1 MMIRERGRQ
10 VQRVSSLSPVPSP
23 QDLQFPDDAFRRVQP
38 EPLATRPFHVPAVQ
52 TFELDGG
59 IQVYLVEQHVL
70 PIVQMQLDV
79 DGGSI
84 VDPPDRTGLAS
95 AMTSMLVEGT
105 ERLDKI
111 AYAEALADVA
121 SSITTSAG
129 DDSFTIS
136 LASLTEHLDR
146 TVALFIETLRTPGFR
161 RTDFERLIKRR
172 IESVRQS
179 RSSPQSIPSRVMGKI
194 LYGADHP
201 YGSVLTESS
210 LTAIELDECRT
221 LAARWLRPD
230 GARLFVVGDVD
241 EARVRALFGSEQ
253 LGTGVPPPTPAL
265 PTPVSLPGRY
275 FFVHAPGA
283 TQAQVSYMQHGP
295 SRSDPGYLANALLGA
310 ILGGGFASRLNMNLR
325 ESRGLSYGVRGGFS
339 YSRTSGMFTAG
350 GPVHG
355 TAAAEAVAQIELEI
369 RDLASA
375 TRPATTDELERE
387 KQGAILAL
395 PGRFATAQAAL
406 GQYRGLVYYGLPL
419 DYYEDYAERIAAVTL
434 HDIAHAAATELRPD
448 EGCFLVVGDA
458 PVGEGDVTMLDVDG
472 VGLPRP

>member
-1 MMIRERGRQ
+1 MCR
-10 VQRVSSLSPVPSP
+10 
-23 QDLQFPDDAFRRVQP
+23 
-38 EPLATRPFHVPAVQ
+38 AVQ

-70 PIVQMQLDV
+70 PIVQMQLEI
-79 DGGSI
+79 DGGSV

-95 AMTSMLVEGT
+95 AMMSMLVEGT
-105 ERLDKI
+105 EQLDKI

-129 DDSFTIS
+129 DDSLTIS

-146 TVALFIETLRTPGFR
+146 TVALFVDTLRTPGFR
-161 RTDFERLIKRR
+161 RSDFERLIKRR
-172 IESVRQS
+172 IEGVRQS
-179 RSSPQSIPSRVMGKI
+179 RASPHSIPNRVMGRI

-201 YGSVLTESS
+201 YGAVVTESS
-210 LTAIELDECRT
+210 LAAITIDDCRA
-221 LAARWLRPD
+221 LARGLRPE

-241 EARVRALFGSEQ
+241 ENRVRALFGSGR
-253 LGTGVPPPTPAL
+253 LGTGVAPPNPPLPPPVPLA
-265 PTPVSLPGRY
+265 GRH
-275 FFVHAPGA
+275 FFIHAPGA

-295 SRSDPGYLANALLGA
+295 CRSDPGYLANALLGA

-339 YSRTSGMFTAG
+339 YSRTDGMFTAG

-375 TRPATTDELERE
+375 LRPATADELERE

-419 DYYEDYAERIAAVTL
+419 DYYDDYATRVAAVTL
-434 HDIAHAAATELRPD
+434 ADIAHAAATELRLD
-448 EGCFLVVGDA
+448 DGCFLVVGDA
-458 PVGEGDVTMLDVDG
+458 PVGEGDVITLDVDG